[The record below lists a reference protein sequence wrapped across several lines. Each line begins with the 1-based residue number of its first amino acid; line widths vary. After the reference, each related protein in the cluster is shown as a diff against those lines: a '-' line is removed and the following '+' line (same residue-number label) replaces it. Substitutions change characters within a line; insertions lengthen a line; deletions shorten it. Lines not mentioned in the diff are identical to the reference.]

1 MDCVVHGVAKSRIR
15 LSDLHSFFLSSQ
27 QGKREE
33 LWARVGTAH
42 REPFRALET
51 VRSAR
56 SRQEFRSLN

>member
-42 REPFRALET
+42 REPFRA
-51 VRSAR
+51 RDC
-56 SRQEFRSLN
+56 

>member
-1 MDCVVHGVAKSRIR
+1 MDCMVHGVAKSRIR
-15 LSDLHSFFLSSQ
+15 LSDFNFFFLSSQ

-42 REPFRALET
+42 GDPFRAQET

>member
-1 MDCVVHGVAKSRIR
+1 MDCIVHGVAKSRTR
-15 LSDLHSFFLSSQ
+15 LSDLHFLFLSSQ

-33 LWARVGTAH
+33 LWGRVGTAH
-42 REPFRALET
+42 GEPFRALGT